1 MKTIA
6 TWNVNSI
13 RVRLPQVLEWL
24 EKESPDVLC
33 LQETKVTDE
42 DFPAEVFRG
51 AGYHA
56 VFAGQKT
63 YNGVATLSRAPAE
76 AVVATLPGGDD
87 AQPPSG
93 TQTPQKRLLATT
105 IAGARVVNVYIPNG
119 EAVGSDKYAYKLSW
133 LAALEK
139 FLAGELQSYPK
150 LVVLGDYNIAPE
162 EVDVHDPELWEGRV
176 LFSDKERAAFR
187 RFVQLGLVDVFRK
200 FEQPEKSFSWWDYR
214 MNGFKRNLGLRID
227 HILCSTALSAGCVA
241 CQIDKEPRRH
251 ERPSDHAPVVARFE
265 SSVL

>member
-1 MKTIA
+1 MKIA

-24 EKESPDVLC
+24 KKESTDVLC

-42 DFPAEVFRG
+42 DFPAEAFRD

-63 YNGVATLSRAPAE
+63 YNGVATLSRTPAG
-76 AVVATLPGGDD
+76 AVVVTLPGIEAGLAPLG
-87 AQPPSG
+87 AQA
-93 TQTPQKRLLATT
+93 PQKRLLAST
-105 IAGARVVNVYIPNG
+105 IAGVRVVNVYIPNG
-119 EAVGSDKYAYKLSW
+119 EEVGSEKYVYKLSW
-133 LAALEK
+133 LEALGE
-139 FLAGELQSYPK
+139 FLAEELRNHPK

-162 EVDVHDPELWEGRV
+162 EADVHDPKLWEGRV

-187 RFVQLGLVDVFRK
+187 RLVQFGLVDVFRK
-200 FEQPEKSFSWWDYR
+200 FEQPEKCFSWWDYR
-214 MNGFKRNLGLRID
+214 MNGFKRDLGLRID
-227 HILCSTALSAGCVA
+227 HILCSAALAVDCRA
-241 CQIDKEPRRH
+241 CQIDKELRRH

-265 SSVL
+265 PSLM

>member
-1 MKTIA
+1 MKIA

-42 DFPAEVFRG
+42 DFPVEAFRG

-63 YNGVATLSRAPAE
+63 YNGVATLSRTPAD
-76 AVVATLPGGDD
+76 AVVASLPGVDD
-87 AQPPSG
+87 A
-93 TQTPQKRLLATT
+93 QKRLLAAS
-105 IAGARVVNVYIPNG
+105 IEGVRVVNVYIPNG
-119 EAVGSDKYAYKLSW
+119 EEVGSEKYSYKLAW
-133 LAALEK
+133 IEALEK
-139 FLAGELQSYPK
+139 FLAEELRSHPK

-162 EVDVHDPELWEGRV
+162 EVDVYDPKLWEGRV
-176 LFSDKERAAFR
+176 LFSDRERAAFR
-187 RFVQLGLVDVFRK
+187 RLVQLGIVDVFRK

-227 HILCSTALSAGCVA
+227 HILCSAALAADCRA
-241 CQIDKEPRRH
+241 CAINKDPRRH
-251 ERPSDHAPVVARFE
+251 QRPSDHAPVIASFE
-265 SSVL
+265 PSVSSSQPL